1 MENNRY
7 ADEPHG
13 YHDGSSLTFD
23 YGTAKN
29 DEWSRNEA
37 RDGTN
42 ATADERKQ
50 PGMFCIKM

>member
-23 YGTAKN
+23 YGIAKN

-50 PGMFCIKM
+50 PGKFRIKM